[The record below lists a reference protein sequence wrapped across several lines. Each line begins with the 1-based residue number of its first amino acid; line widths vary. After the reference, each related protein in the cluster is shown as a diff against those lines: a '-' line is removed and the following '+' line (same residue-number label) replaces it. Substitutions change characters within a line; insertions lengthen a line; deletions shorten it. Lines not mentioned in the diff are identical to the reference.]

1 MSVLHVTHGTRAARR
16 TTAVKTSSV
25 PTRMYMEALQV
36 TPAMA
41 AQWLEGNVDN
51 RRIRQHKVRQWSIVI
66 RQGRWKLT
74 HQGIA
79 LDENGHLLD
88 GQHRL
93 TAIVETGIAVPMMV
107 AFNAPRETFADI
119 DIQEPRS
126 VGDVS
131 GVHNRAVSIT
141 NIILRVALN
150 GSVPDRAS
158 TLKAVK
164 VIADEAEAL
173 IAFCPTTKRSISC
186 SAVRAAAVVQAYAL
200 GDETF
205 PFIGYRNLVLENYP
219 ELTPPQGSL
228 LRALNGGLERID
240 AFARALI
247 AFDPSRSN
255 ISKIQI
261 KTYGNAYE
269 AARKYCVAHGL
280 SPELNG

>member
-1 MSVLHVTHGTRAARR
+1 MSVLHVTSTHGHGARR
-16 TTAVKTSSV
+16 TTTLKTSGV

-36 TPAMA
+36 TPVMA
-41 AQWLEGNVDN
+41 AQWLERNVDN
-51 RRIRQHKVRQWSIVI
+51 RRIRKHKVRQWSIVI

-88 GQHRL
+88 GQ
-93 TAIVETGIAVPMMV
+93 
-107 AFNAPRETFADI
+107 
-119 DIQEPRS
+119 
-126 VGDVS
+126 
-131 GVHNRAVSIT
+131 
-141 NIILRVALN
+141 
-150 GSVPDRAS
+150 
-158 TLKAVK
+158 
-164 VIADEAEAL
+164 
-173 IAFCPTTKRSISC
+173 
-186 SAVRAAAVVQAYAL
+186 
-200 GDETF
+200 TF